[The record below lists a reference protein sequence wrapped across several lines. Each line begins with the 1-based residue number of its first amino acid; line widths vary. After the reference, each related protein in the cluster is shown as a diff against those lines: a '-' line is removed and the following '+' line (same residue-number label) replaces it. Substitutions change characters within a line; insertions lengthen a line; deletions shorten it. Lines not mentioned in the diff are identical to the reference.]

1 MGLEWPR
8 SQKRFGQGKSNRQQ
22 AVRAT
27 EGILA
32 RGKDSAMVSD
42 DVKVAVESAISRM
55 REVNKTLMERL
66 KEARLENAQLRRKL
80 AELKPEEPTQAS
92 S

>member
-1 MGLEWPR
+1 
-8 SQKRFGQGKSNRQQ
+8 
-22 AVRAT
+22 
-27 EGILA
+27 
-32 RGKDSAMVSD
+32 MVSD